1 MLNDM
6 RHTSVALFV
15 LLGTAAAL
23 CQTPSPQNVVKL
35 DPIET
40 LKVKP
45 GSTIK
50 VELPVRVDE
59 GFHVNSNKP
68 ADPYLIPLRLTWN
81 TGVLE
86 NGQVAFPKPQLENYG
101 FSDKPV
107 SVFTGSFEIVTSFKV
122 ARGAAPGPSQVV
134 GKLHYQA
141 CNDRTCLTPKTIDV
155 VLPLE
160 IVK

>member
-1 MLNDM
+1 MGDYL
-6 RHTSVALFV
+6 RHTSVALFIS
-15 LLGTAAAL
+15 LGAAAY

-40 LKVKP
+40 VKARP

-50 VELPVRVDE
+50 VALPVRVDD

-81 TGVLE
+81 AGALE
-86 NGQVAFPKPQLENYG
+86 NASVVFPKPQLENYG

-107 SVFTGSFEIVTSFKV
+107 SVFTGNFEIVTSFKV
-122 ARGAAPGPSQVV
+122 ARGAAPGPSQVA

-141 CNDRTCLTPKTIDV
+141 CNDRTCLTPKTIEV
-155 VLPLE
+155 TLPIE
-160 IVK
+160 IVN